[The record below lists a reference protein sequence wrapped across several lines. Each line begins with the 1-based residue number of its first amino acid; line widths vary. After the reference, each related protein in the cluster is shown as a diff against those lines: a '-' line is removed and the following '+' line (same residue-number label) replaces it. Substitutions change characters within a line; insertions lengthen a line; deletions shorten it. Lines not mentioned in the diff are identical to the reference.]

1 MTNSPDI
8 QFLDRGDGE
17 KIAFVRQAAQP
28 GKASL
33 IWLGGFKS
41 DMGGTKVMAL
51 DAWAKA
57 TGRGLLRFDYYGH
70 GASSGDFE
78 DGTIGR
84 WREDAL
90 AVIDALTEGPQ
101 ILVGS
106 SMGGW
111 ISLLT
116 ARERAG
122 RIAAL
127 LLIAPAPDFTSELMW
142 PGFSDEVRHTIETT
156 GRFEEP
162 SPYDDEV
169 FIVTKKLI
177 EDGKSWSVL
186 GAPIPLEG
194 PVRILQGLRDDSV
207 PWQHARKCVDI
218 IDSEDVVFTL
228 IKNGDH
234 RLSSG
239 PELARLISTAEALA
253 AQIEAS

>member
-1 MTNSPDI
+1 MTNTPAI
-8 QFLDRGDGE
+8 RFLERSDGE
-17 KIAFVRQAAQP
+17 QIAHVHRKGQS
-28 GKASL
+28 GKAGL

-41 DMGGTKVMAL
+41 DMDGTKALAL
-51 DAWAKA
+51 DAWANA
-57 TGRGLLRFDYYGH
+57 TGRSFLRFDYFGH

-90 AVIDALTEGPQ
+90 AVLDELTEGPQ

-116 ARERAG
+116 AKERAERLAG
-122 RIAAL
+122 M
-127 LLIAPAPDFTSELMW
+127 LLIAPAPDFTSKLMW
-142 PGFSDEVRHTIETT
+142 PGFSEEIRQTILTT
-156 GRFEEP
+156 GKFEEP

-177 EDGKSWSVL
+177 EDGKNWSVL
-186 GAPIPLEG
+186 DQPVEFDG
-194 PVRILQGLRDDSV
+194 PVRILQGALDDSV
-207 PWQHARKCVDI
+207 PWEHARQCMDVLTSDDI
-218 IDSEDVVFTL
+218 VFTL

-239 PELARLISTAEALA
+239 PELARLISAAEGLA
-253 AQIEAS
+253 SQIEAA

>member
-1 MTNSPDI
+1 MTNAPDI
-8 QFLDRGDGE
+8 QFLDRPDGE
-17 KIAFVRQAAQP
+17 KIAYVRQDARP

-33 IWLGGFKS
+33 VWLGGFKS
-41 DMGGTKVMAL
+41 DMDGTKAL
-51 DAWAKA
+51 ALEAWARA

-78 DGTIGR
+78 EGTIGR

-90 AVIDALTEGPQ
+90 AVIDTLTEGPQ

-116 ARERAG
+116 AKERAERLAG
-122 RIAAL
+122 M
-127 LLIAPAPDFTSELMW
+127 LLIAPAPDFTSDLMW
-142 PGFSDEVRHTIETT
+142 PSFSEDVRQQILEI
-156 GRFEEP
+156 GKFEEP

-169 FIVTKKLI
+169 FIVTRKLI
-177 EDGKSWSVL
+177 EDGKNWSVL
-186 GAPIPLEG
+186 GKPIPFDG
-194 PVRILQGLRDDSV
+194 PVRILQGMLDDSV
-207 PWQHARKCVDI
+207 PWDHARKCVDVLT
-218 IDSEDVVFTL
+218 SEDIVFTL

-253 AQIEAS
+253 AQIEAA

>member
-1 MTNSPDI
+1 MTNPPDT
-8 QFLDRGDGE
+8 QFLDRADGE
-17 KIAFVRQAAQP
+17 RIAFVRQPAQA
-28 GKASL
+28 GKANL
-33 IWLGGFKS
+33 VWLGGFKS

-51 DAWAKA
+51 EAWAKA

-70 GASSGDFE
+70 GQSSGDFE

-90 AVIDALTEGPQ
+90 AVIDELTEGPQ

-116 ARERAG
+116 AKERAN
-122 RIAAL
+122 RLAAL

-142 PGFSDEVRHTIETT
+142 PGFSDEIRNTIETI

-169 FIVTKKLI
+169 FIVTRKLI
-177 EDGKSWSVL
+177 EDGRKWSVL
-186 GAPIPLEG
+186 GAPVSFDG
-194 PVRILQGLRDDSV
+194 PVRILQGARDDSV
-207 PWQHARKCVDI
+207 PWQHAFRCMETLT
-218 IDSEDVVFTL
+218 SEDIVFTL

>member
-1 MTNSPDI
+1 MTNAPAIRFLERPDAE
-8 QFLDRGDGE
+8 Q
-17 KIAFVRQAAQP
+17 IAYSHRKGHA
-28 GKASL
+28 GKAGL

-41 DMGGTKVMAL
+41 DMDGTKALAL
-51 DAWAKA
+51 DAWAEA
-57 TGRGLLRFDYYGH
+57 TGRSFLRFDYFGH
-70 GASSGDFE
+70 GASSGEFE

-84 WREDAL
+84 WRDDAL
-90 AVIDALTEGPQ
+90 AVLDELTTGPQ

-116 ARERAG
+116 AKERAARLAG
-122 RIAAL
+122 L
-127 LLIAPAPDFTSELMW
+127 LLIAPAPDFTSKLMW
-142 PGFSDEVRHTIETT
+142 PGFSEEIRQTILTT
-156 GRFEEP
+156 GKFEEP

-177 EDGKSWSVL
+177 EEGANWSVL
-186 GAPIPLEG
+186 DQNIHFDG
-194 PVRILQGLRDDSV
+194 PVRILQGALDDSV
-207 PWQHARKCVDI
+207 PWEHARKCMDVLTSDDI
-218 IDSEDVVFTL
+218 VFTL

-239 PELARLISTAEALA
+239 PELARLISAAESLA